1 MISRASLTNFDGV
14 DAGMVN
20 RFLPPA
26 VSLLLV
32 VLIAWQLARMIW
44 MLVPGSSTGDVVPLP
59 ASLPQSAPAVQGST
73 DVRTIAESH
82 IFGAA
87 DAEESEP
94 VLMPDDDLADTRL
107 VNLTLNGTVASEIPN
122 YSVAIISDSGNDQEV
137 YVIGDSVGNNTTL
150 HAVYA
155 DRVVLNEKGVLTN
168 LKLPREFQ
176 DAPIANVRRTTTATR
191 SFDKSQSIQAVVT
204 QNLTKLTDVI
214 RPTPYRVDGQ
224 QVGFRVYPGRD
235 RRKFAALGLRPGDI
249 IKDIDGREL
258 TDASQAMQVFQS
270 LGTSEQVTVTIE
282 RGGKSESLTLKTSQ
296 LDLSGEQTNDQNKKS
311 ETPIICTVS
320 RPVSTGIVVDGIQP
334 GNRHY
339 LELERRG
346 YSHRRRSCQCSNREK
361 LYSRPASDRKSESAV
376 GRTHVTG
383 CVL

>member
-1 MISRASLTNFDGV
+1 MISRASLTKFDGV
-14 DAGMVN
+14 DASTVN

-32 VLIAWQLARMIW
+32 VLIAWQLAKMIW
-44 MLVPGSSTGDVVPLP
+44 MLVPGSSIGDVVPLP
-59 ASLPQSAPAVQGST
+59 ASLPESTLAIQGST
-73 DVRTIAESH
+73 DVRTIADSH
-82 IFGAA
+82 IFGTA

-94 VLMPDDDLADTRL
+94 LVIADADLADTRL
-107 VNLTLNGTVASEIPN
+107 VNLTLNGTVASQIPN
-122 YSVAIISDSGNDQEV
+122 YSVAIISDGGNDQEV

-155 DRVVLNEKGVLTN
+155 DRVVLNEMGVLTN
-168 LKLPREFQ
+168 LKLPREFK
-176 DAPIANVRRTTTATR
+176 DVPIANVRRATTTRRNTNN
-191 SFDKSQSIQAVVT
+191 SQSIQAVVT

-214 RPTPYRVDGQ
+214 RPTPYRVEGK

-282 RGGKSESLTLKTSQ
+282 RNGKSESLTLKTSQ
-296 LDLSGEQTNDQNKKS
+296 LDLSGEQTK
-311 ETPIICTVS
+311 
-320 RPVSTGIVVDGIQP
+320 
-334 GNRHY
+334 
-339 LELERRG
+339 
-346 YSHRRRSCQCSNREK
+346 
-361 LYSRPASDRKSESAV
+361 
-376 GRTHVTG
+376 
-383 CVL
+383 

>member
-14 DAGMVN
+14 DASTVN
-20 RFLPPA
+20 RLLPPA

-32 VLIAWQLARMIW
+32 VLIAWQLAKMIW

-59 ASLPQSAPAVQGST
+59 ASLPESTAAMQGFT
-73 DVRTIAESH
+73 DVRIIADSH
-82 IFGAA
+82 LFGTT
-87 DAEESEP
+87 DTEESEP
-94 VLMPDDDLADTRL
+94 LLIDDADLADTRL

-122 YSVAIISDSGNDQEV
+122 YSVAIISDDGNDQEV

-168 LKLPREFQ
+168 LKLPREFE
-176 DAPIANVRRTTTATR
+176 DAPIANIRRATTTTR
-191 SFDKSQSIQAVVT
+191 RNINNSQSIQAVVT

-214 RPTPYRVDGQ
+214 RPTPYRVDGK

-258 TDASQAMQVFQS
+258 TDASQAMRVFQS

-282 RGGKSESLTLKTSQ
+282 RNGESQSLTLKTSQ
-296 LDLSGEQTNDQNKKS
+296 LDLSGERNK
-311 ETPIICTVS
+311 
-320 RPVSTGIVVDGIQP
+320 
-334 GNRHY
+334 
-339 LELERRG
+339 
-346 YSHRRRSCQCSNREK
+346 
-361 LYSRPASDRKSESAV
+361 
-376 GRTHVTG
+376 
-383 CVL
+383 

>member
-1 MISRASLTNFDGV
+1 MISRASLTKFDGV
-14 DAGMVN
+14 DASTVN
-20 RFLPPA
+20 RYLPPA

-32 VLIAWQLARMIW
+32 VLIAWQLAKMIW

-59 ASLPQSAPAVQGST
+59 ASLPKSTLAMQGST
-73 DVRTIAESH
+73 DVRTIADSH
-82 IFGAA
+82 IFGTA

-94 VLMPDDDLADTRL
+94 LVIADADLADTRL
-107 VNLTLNGTVASEIPN
+107 VNLTLNGTVASQIPH
-122 YSVAIISDSGNDQEV
+122 YSIAIISDDGNDQEV
-137 YVIGDSVGNNTTL
+137 YVIGDSVGSNTTL

-168 LKLPREFQ
+168 LKLPREFK
-176 DAPIANVRRTTTATR
+176 DVPIANARRSTTTTRRRTNN
-191 SFDKSQSIQAVVT
+191 SQSIQAVVT

-214 RPTPYRVDGQ
+214 RPTPYRVDGK

-282 RGGKSESLTLKTSQ
+282 RNGKTESLTLKTSQ
-296 LDLSGEQTNDQNKKS
+296 LDLSGEQTK
-311 ETPIICTVS
+311 
-320 RPVSTGIVVDGIQP
+320 
-334 GNRHY
+334 
-339 LELERRG
+339 
-346 YSHRRRSCQCSNREK
+346 
-361 LYSRPASDRKSESAV
+361 
-376 GRTHVTG
+376 
-383 CVL
+383 